1 MNDTETS
8 ASMRKLVEAVTGPIR
23 TSPPLTLSPAHGSY
37 SDNARIAQN
46 LKAMLHGED
55 AWAGLEPWQQESL
68 DMICSRMG
76 RILAGNPAHPK
87 HWFGIVNFANLGLD
101 PNHRVKDQQG

>member
-1 MNDTETS
+1 
-8 ASMRKLVEAVTGPIR
+8 MRKLVEAVTSTVRPVQALISER
-23 TSPPLTLSPAHGSY
+23 HATHGNFA
-37 SDNARIAQN
+37 DNARISQN

-55 AWAGLEPWQQESL
+55 AWAGLKPWQQESL

-87 HWFGIVNFANLGLD
+87 HWFGIINFANLGLD
-101 PNHRVKDQQG
+101 PNYRVKDSQ

>member
-1 MNDTETS
+1 MNDT
-8 ASMRKLVEAVTGPIR
+8 AVDNSMHMHKLVEAVISTVR
-23 TSPPLTLSPAHGSY
+23 PPLTLTPAHGSY

-87 HWFGIVNFANLGLD
+87 HWFGIINFANLGLD